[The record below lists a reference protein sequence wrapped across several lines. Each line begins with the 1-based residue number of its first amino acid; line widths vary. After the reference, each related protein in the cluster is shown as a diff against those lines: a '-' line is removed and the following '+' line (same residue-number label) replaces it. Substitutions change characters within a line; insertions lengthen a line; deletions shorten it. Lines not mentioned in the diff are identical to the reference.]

1 MPRAPVSAPPD
12 IVWVM
17 CDQLRWDATGYAGNG
32 VVRTPNIDRLAARGA
47 WFENAWCAS
56 PLCSP
61 ARASWLT
68 GTYPHTH
75 TLYNNYAPSREG
87 IDGCTLS
94 DRAVTV
100 GDLLQEHGYE
110 CGNVGV
116 WHLSDDA
123 VPAHG
128 FTDHWCCFSYIY
140 ENLPGPFFGYLE
152 DLGIANPYALDA
164 PGVFRYGDE
173 MPLGVLSDPRG
184 QRTTWTVDQA
194 LDVLERDRDDPLFLL
209 VGIKDPHPPMI
220 PPPELLDLYECDRL
234 PFPGNFH
241 DPLEGKPRSQ
251 TRRRGRVPPGSV
263 TVEEFRT
270 VIRYYYALV
279 THIDQQVGRLVA
291 ALERAGRFERTI
303 FVLNSD
309 HGEMLGNHGF
319 VEKALMYE
327 ESVRVPCL
335 VAWPEA
341 IPAGQRV
348 TAPLGGVD
356 LVPTL
361 LDLVGAPLPAAL
373 EGRSLAPAIMAG
385 TDPDPAPVFA
395 EVAGAAAIYEGD
407 HDPRQYAAHVMVLA
421 DGWKYVWNRFEIDE
435 LYDLATD
442 PAEMHNRAA
451 APSCAPRV
459 ADMRGL
465 IAAMLVRTG
474 PGSFEW
480 CLDAEPGPDPAMP
493 VSGSRPARFRR
504 PTT

>member
-1 MPRAPVSAPPD
+1 
-12 IVWVM
+12 M
-17 CDQLRWDATGYAGNG
+17 CDQLRWDAVGYAGNPAA
-32 VVRTPNIDRLAARGA
+32 RTPNIDRLAERGA
-47 WFENAWCAS
+47 WFESAYCAS

-75 TLYNNYAPSREG
+75 RLCNNYAPSREG

-94 DRAVTV
+94 DRCVTIA
-100 GDLLQEHGYE
+100 DLLRQHGYA

-128 FTDHWCCFSYIY
+128 FTDHWCCFSYVY
-140 ENLPGPFFGYLE
+140 ENLPGPFFGDLE
-152 DLGIANPYALDA
+152 EQGIANPYALDA
-164 PGVFRYGDE
+164 PGIFRYGRE
-173 MPLGVLSDPRG
+173 MPLGVLTDPRQ

-194 LDVLERDRDDPLFLL
+194 LAVLERDRDQPLFLL
-209 VGIKDPHPPMI
+209 VGVKDPHPPII
-220 PPPELLDLYECDRL
+220 PPPELLALYDPDRL
-234 PFPGNFH
+234 PFPHNFH

-251 TRRRGRVPPGSV
+251 ARRRGRVPPGSV
-263 TVEEFRT
+263 TDEEFRT
-270 VIRYYYALV
+270 VMRYYYALV
-279 THIDQQVGRLVA
+279 THVDRQIGRLVA
-291 ALERAGRFERTI
+291 ALERAGRLDRTI
-303 FVLNSD
+303 FVVNSD

-335 VAWPEA
+335 ISWPEA

-348 TAPLGGVD
+348 TTPFGGVD

-361 LDLVGAPLPAAL
+361 LGLAGAPAPASL
-373 EGRSLAPAIMAG
+373 EGRSMAPAIMAG
-385 TDPDPAPVFA
+385 AVPEPAPVFA

-407 HDPRQYAAHVMVLA
+407 RDPAQLAAHVMVVA

-442 PAEMHNRAA
+442 PAEMYNRAQSSA
-451 APSCAPRV
+451 CAERV
-459 ADMRGL
+459 AGMRRL
-465 IAAMLVRTG
+465 IVAMLERTG

-480 CLDAEPGPDPAMP
+480 CIESLADSAGSSCGPTGPGAAPQGA
-493 VSGSRPARFRR
+493 VSGRR
-504 PTT
+504 AGVSGK

>member
-1 MPRAPVSAPPD
+1 
-12 IVWVM
+12 M
-17 CDQLRWDATGYAGNG
+17 CDQLRWDAVGYAGNG
-32 VVRTPNIDRLAARGA
+32 VVHTPNIDRLAARGV
-47 WFENAWCAS
+47 WFENAYCAS

-75 TLYNNYAPSREG
+75 RLYNNYAPSREG
-87 IDGCTLS
+87 MDGCTLS
-94 DRAVTV
+94 DRCVTI
-100 GDLLQEHGYE
+100 GDLLKEHGYA
-110 CGNVGV
+110 CSNVGA

-173 MPLGVLSDPRG
+173 MPLGVLTDPRQ

-194 LDVLERDRDDPLFLL
+194 LGVLEHDRDDPLFLL
-209 VGIKDPHPPMI
+209 VGIKDPHPPII
-220 PPPELLDLYECDRL
+220 PPPELLAHYPPERL
-234 PFPGNFH
+234 PVPGNFD
-241 DPLEGKPRSQ
+241 DPLEGKPHSQ
-251 TRRRGRVPPGSV
+251 TRRRCRIPSGSIA
-263 TVEEFRT
+263 VEDFRT
-270 VIRYYYALV
+270 VLRYYYAMV
-279 THIDQQVGRLVA
+279 THIDRQIGRLVA

-303 FVLNSD
+303 FVVNSD

-335 VAWPEA
+335 ISWPEA

-348 TAPLGGVD
+348 AAPLGGVD

-361 LDLVGAPLPAAL
+361 LDLVAAPLPASL
-373 EGRSLAPAIMAG
+373 EGRSMARAILDGA
-385 TDPDPAPVFA
+385 DPNPEPVFA
-395 EVAGAAAIYEGD
+395 EVASAAAIYEGD
-407 HDPRQYAAHVMVLA
+407 RDPAQHAAHVMVLA
-421 DGWKYVWNRFEIDE
+421 DGWKYVWNRFEVDE
-435 LYDLATD
+435 LYDLTAD
-442 PAEMHNRAA
+442 PAEMHNRAQS
-451 APSCAPRV
+451 PSCAARL
-459 ADMRGL
+459 AEMRRL
-465 IAAMLVRTG
+465 IVAMLERTG

-480 CLDAEPGPDPAMP
+480 CLDFNAVP
-493 VSGSRPARFRR
+493 VSGSRPASFRR

>member
-1 MPRAPVSAPPD
+1 MSAPPD
-12 IVWVM
+12 IVWVN
-17 CDQLRWDATGYAGNG
+17 CDQLRWDAVGYAGNR
-32 VVRTPNIDRLAARGA
+32 VVRTPNLDRLAARGV
-47 WFENAWCAS
+47 WFENAYCAS

-68 GTYPHTH
+68 GTYPHSH
-75 TLYNNYAPSREG
+75 RLCNNYAPSRDGIEG
-87 IDGCTLS
+87 CSLS
-94 DRAVTV
+94 DGVVTIA
-100 GDLLQEHGYE
+100 DLLKERGYR

-164 PGVFRYGDE
+164 PGVFRYGRE
-173 MPLGVLSDPRG
+173 MPLGVLTDPRQ

-194 LDVLERDRDDPLFLL
+194 LGVLECDRAEPLFLL
-209 VGIKDPHPPMI
+209 VGIKDPHPPII
-220 PPPELLDLYECDRL
+220 PPRELLAHYPLERL

-241 DPLEGKPRSQ
+241 DPLDGKPPSQ
-251 TRRRGRVPPGSV
+251 TRRRCRIPPGSI

-279 THIDQQVGRLVA
+279 THIDQQIGRLIDT
-291 ALERAGRFERTI
+291 LERTGRFDRTI
-303 FVLNSD
+303 FVVNSD

-335 VAWPEA
+335 LSWPRA

-348 TAPLGGVD
+348 TVPLGGVD

-361 LDLVGAPLPAAL
+361 LDLAGAPLPDAL
-373 EGRSLAPAIMAG
+373 EGRSVAHAITTGTAPES
-385 TDPDPAPVFA
+385 APVFA
-395 EVAGAAAIYEGD
+395 EVASAAAIYEGD
-407 HDPRQYAAHVMVLA
+407 RDPAQYAAHVMVL
-421 DGWKYVWNRFEIDE
+421 DGDWKYVWNRFEGDE
-435 LYDLATD
+435 LYDLAAD
-442 PAEMHNRAA
+442 PAEMDNRAA
-451 APSCAPRV
+451 SPPCTQRV
-459 ADMRGL
+459 AEMRRL
-465 IAAMLVRTG
+465 IVAMLERNG
-474 PGSFEW
+474 PGPFAW
-480 CLDAEPGPDPAMP
+480 CRQAEVAG
-493 VSGSRPARFRR
+493 G
-504 PTT
+504 

>member
-1 MPRAPVSAPPD
+1 
-12 IVWVM
+12 M
-17 CDQLRWDATGYAGNG
+17 CDQLRWDAVGYAGNG
-32 VVRTPNIDRLAARGA
+32 VVRTPNIDRLAERGA
-47 WFENAWCAS
+47 WFDNAYCAS

-75 TLYNNYAPSREG
+75 RLFNNYAPSRER

-94 DRAVTV
+94 DRAATI
-100 GDLLQEHGYE
+100 GDLLKEHGYA

-128 FTDHWCCFSYIY
+128 FDDHWCCFSYIY
-140 ENLPGPFFGYLE
+140 ENLPGPFFGYLD

-194 LDVLERDRDDPLFLL
+194 LAVLERERDGPLFLL
-209 VGIKDPHPPMI
+209 VGIKDPHPPII
-220 PPPELLDLYECDRL
+220 PPPELLAHYPPERL
-234 PFPGNFH
+234 PFPDNFD
-241 DPLEGKPRSQ
+241 DPLDGKPSSQ
-251 TRRRGRVPPGSV
+251 ARRRCRIRPGSIA
-263 TVEEFRT
+263 VEDFRT

-279 THIDQQVGRLVA
+279 THIDRQIGRLVA
-291 ALERAGRFERTI
+291 ALERAGRFEHTI

-335 VAWPEA
+335 IAWPET

-361 LDLVGAPLPAAL
+361 LDLVGTPLPAAL
-373 EGRSLAPAIMAG
+373 EGRSMAPAILAR
-385 TDPDPAPVFA
+385 TDPESAPVFA
-395 EVAGAAAIYEGD
+395 EVASAAAIYEGD
-407 HDPRQYAAHVMVLA
+407 RDPAQHAAHVMVLA
-421 DGWKYVWNRFEIDE
+421 DGWKYVRNRLEIDE
-435 LYDLATD
+435 LYDLSAD
-442 PAEMHNRAA
+442 PAEMHNLAA
-451 APSCAPRV
+451 TPSCAPRV
-459 ADMRGL
+459 AEMRGL
-465 IAAMLVRTG
+465 IAAMLERTG

-480 CLDAEPGPDPAMP
+480 CLDSGDNATPVPDPAMP
-493 VSGSRPARFRR
+493 VSGSRPAGIRR
-504 PTT
+504 PPT

>member
-1 MPRAPVSAPPD
+1 MSAPPD
-12 IVWVM
+12 IVWVN
-17 CDQLRWDATGYAGNG
+17 CDQLRWDAVGYAGNG
-32 VVRTPNIDRLAARGA
+32 VVHTPNLDRLAARGV
-47 WFENAWCAS
+47 WFENAYCAS

-68 GTYPHTH
+68 GTYPHSH
-75 TLYNNYAPSREG
+75 RLCNNYAPSRDGIEG
-87 IDGCTLS
+87 CSLS
-94 DRAVTV
+94 DGVATIA
-100 GDLLQEHGYE
+100 DLLKERGYR

-164 PGVFRYGDE
+164 PGVFRYGRE
-173 MPLGVLSDPRG
+173 MPLGVLTDPRQ

-194 LDVLERDRDDPLFLL
+194 LGVLECDRAEPLFLL
-209 VGIKDPHPPMI
+209 VGIKDPHPPII
-220 PPPELLDLYECDRL
+220 PPRELLAHYPLERL

-241 DPLEGKPRSQ
+241 DPLEGKPPSQ
-251 TRRRGRVPPGSV
+251 TRRRCRIPPGSI

-279 THIDQQVGRLVA
+279 THIDQQIGRLID
-291 ALERAGRFERTI
+291 ALERSGRFDRTI
-303 FVLNSD
+303 FVVNSD

-335 VAWPEA
+335 LSWPRA

-348 TAPLGGVD
+348 TVPLGGVD

-361 LDLVGAPLPAAL
+361 LDLAGAPLPDAL
-373 EGRSLAPAIMAG
+373 EGRSVAHAITTGTAPE
-385 TDPDPAPVFA
+385 PAPVFA
-395 EVAGAAAIYEGD
+395 EVASAAAIYEGD
-407 HDPRQYAAHVMVLA
+407 RDPAQYAAHVMVLA
-421 DGWKYVWNRFEIDE
+421 DDWKYVWNRFEVDE
-435 LYDLATD
+435 LYDLAAD
-442 PAEMHNRAA
+442 PAEMDNRAA
-451 APSCAPRV
+451 SPPCAQRV
-459 ADMRGL
+459 AEMRRL
-465 IAAMLVRTG
+465 IVAMLERNG
-474 PGSFEW
+474 PGPFAW
-480 CLDAEPGPDPAMP
+480 CRQAEVAG
-493 VSGSRPARFRR
+493 G
-504 PTT
+504 

>member
-1 MPRAPVSAPPD
+1 MTAPPD
-12 IVWVM
+12 IVWVN
-17 CDQLRWDATGYAGNG
+17 CDQLRWDAVGYAGNR
-32 VVRTPNIDRLAARGA
+32 VVRTPNLDRLAARGV
-47 WFENAWCAS
+47 WFENAYCAS

-68 GTYPHTH
+68 GTYPHSH
-75 TLYNNYAPSREG
+75 RLCNNYAPSREG
-87 IDGCTLS
+87 IEGCSLS
-94 DRAVTV
+94 DGVATIA
-100 GDLLQEHGYE
+100 DLLKERGYR

-164 PGVFRYGDE
+164 PGMFRYGRE
-173 MPLGVLSDPRG
+173 MPLGVLTDPRQ

-194 LDVLERDRDDPLFLL
+194 LGVLECDRAEPLFLL
-209 VGIKDPHPPMI
+209 VGIKDPHPPII
-220 PPPELLDLYECDRL
+220 PPRELLAHYPLERL

-241 DPLEGKPRSQ
+241 DPLEGKPPSQ
-251 TRRRGRVPPGSV
+251 TRRRCRIPPGSI

-279 THIDQQVGRLVA
+279 THIDQQIGRLID
-291 ALERAGRFERTI
+291 ALERSGRFDRTI
-303 FVLNSD
+303 FVVNSD

-335 VAWPEA
+335 LSWPRA

-348 TAPLGGVD
+348 TVPLGGVD

-361 LDLVGAPLPAAL
+361 LDLAGAPLPDAL
-373 EGRSLAPAIMAG
+373 EGRSVAHAIMAG
-385 TDPDPAPVFA
+385 TAPEPAPVFA
-395 EVAGAAAIYEGD
+395 EVASAAAIYEGD
-407 HDPRQYAAHVMVLA
+407 RDPAQYAAHVMVLA
-421 DGWKYVWNRFEIDE
+421 DDWKYVWNRFEGDE
-435 LYDLATD
+435 LYDLAAD
-442 PAEMHNRAA
+442 PAEMDNRAA
-451 APSCAPRV
+451 SPPCAQRV
-459 ADMRGL
+459 AEMRRL
-465 IAAMLVRTG
+465 IVAMLERNG
-474 PGSFEW
+474 PGPFAW
-480 CLDAEPGPDPAMP
+480 CRQAEVAG
-493 VSGSRPARFRR
+493 G
-504 PTT
+504 

>member
-94 DRAVTV
+94 DRAVTI
-100 GDLLQEHGYE
+100 GDLLQDHGYS

-263 TVEEFRT
+263 TEEEFRT

-309 HGEMLGNHGF
+309 HGEMLGDHGLIQKGCRF
-319 VEKALMYE
+319 YE
-327 ESVRVPCL
+327 GLVRVPLILSWPGRIRAAQHSDAL
-335 VAWPEA
+335 VEL
-341 IPAGQRV
+341 
-348 TAPLGGVD
+348 TD
-356 LVPTL
+356 LAPTL
-361 LDLVGAPLPAAL
+361 LEAAG
-373 EGRSLAPAIMAG
+373 EAVPEWMQGRSLLPMGTGSAPLDHHRDTVWCEFFDALAA
-385 TDPDPAPVFA
+385 PDATRATMYRRGRYKLV
-395 EVAGAAAIYEGD
+395 VYHGHG
-407 HDPRQYAAHVMVLA
+407 L
-421 DGWKYVWNRFEIDE
+421 GE
-435 LYDLATD
+435 LYDLERD
-442 PAEMHNRAA
+442 PGEFDNLWDDPEHAALKADLLLDSYAA
-451 APSCAPRV
+451 AMAAVDVGTKRV
-459 ADMRGL
+459 
-465 IAAMLVRTG
+465 G
-474 PGSFEW
+474 P
-480 CLDAEPGPDPAMP
+480 M
-493 VSGSRPARFRR
+493 
-504 PTT
+504 